1 MARIPLERYLDR
13 PRRSDEAG
21 CSPPT
26 ASGTVAPSAAAGT
39 AAHHA
44 AVKRIHMLG
53 LLVVTGSLPRFSPDS
68 AATLLRDACMV
79 ESPQAVAMVLRCAA
93 SPLCPAQAQPAILAA
108 AERGAVAC
116 VRELL
121 SLTCVDPTADNSL
134 ALRLASRAGSA
145 ACVEALL
152 AAGAALER
160 QHVAGFSPLDGLE
173 GGVHSCLAEV
183 GHSAEA
189 LAQAAAAAAAAG
201 HAHVVGLLL
210 RSTRYPAALASLAAV
225 FVARGSSC
233 SASEGVRGAA
243 AGSGGGAAAVAA
255 ATGSRVGDVLS
266 FSAPAA
272 ATCGVTD
279 DEALPAM
286 RMLLAAGAEP
296 SAFNGAMLVAA
307 CGRSPALVH
316 RSHGESSGK
325 RLQDT
330 RLNHRRNSCS
340 NSVAASAPSSD
351 CSALRRHLGAAD
363 LVRELLAAGAD
374 PRAEDSLPL
383 VTACRV
389 GADVE
394 VVQALLAAGADAGA
408 QDGAALR
415 YACKHGAA
423 EAVVALLA
431 AAPGCHGL
439 FGLATA
445 LAEAVAAGHR
455 GVADALLGGCRA
467 HGVEAHLVKDLALIQ
482 VAQAGCLDAVR
493 LLLLMGAAAASCS
506 SKALTAAAEAGHE
519 AVVEALLA
527 AGADATARDSAP
539 LIGAARCGRTAVVRR
554 LLAAGADPCARD
566 SWALW
571 AASEAGHMDTV
582 AVLMAAGADPAVP
595 MDEEAAGFDVASLIN
610 EMECDG

>member
-1 MARIPLERYLDR
+1 MVRIPLERYLQGSS
-13 PRRSDEAG
+13 RSDEA
-21 CSPPT
+21 SPPT
-26 ASGTVAPSAAAGT
+26 VTTPPAGT

-53 LLVVTGSLPRFSPDS
+53 LLVVSGSLPRFSPGS
-68 AATLLRDACMV
+68 AATLLRDACLV
-79 ESPQAVAMVLRCAA
+79 ESPQAVQMVVRCAPA
-93 SPLCPAQAQPAILAA
+93 LCHAQAQPALLAA
-108 AERGAVAC
+108 TERGAVAC

-121 SLTCVDPTADNSL
+121 SLTSVDPTAEGSL

-173 GGVHSCLAEV
+173 GGVSSCLAEV

-189 LAQAAAAAAAAG
+189 LALAAAAAAAAG

-210 RSTRYPAALASLAAV
+210 RATRYPAALASLAAV
-225 FVARGSSC
+225 EVARSGSCSGDAAAGIVANGAGSSGGC
-233 SASEGVRGAA
+233 AAADETGSAA
-243 AGSGGGAAAVAA
+243 AGSLSAAAAA
-255 ATGSRVGDVLS
+255 PA
-266 FSAPAA
+266 FSAE
-272 ATCGVTD
+272 
-279 DEALPAM
+279 EALAAM

-296 SAFNGAMLVAA
+296 SAFNGAMLLAA
-307 CGRSPALVH
+307 CSRPPAPPH
-316 RSHGESSGK
+316 PSG
-325 RLQDT
+325 DT
-330 RLNHRRNSCS
+330 SRHARASYSRTSCT
-340 NSVAASAPSSD
+340 NPGAPPAHPDHSAPSTS
-351 CSALRRHLGAAD
+351 CGLRPRACAAD
-363 LVRELLAAGAD
+363 LVRELVAAGAD
-374 PRAEDSLPL
+374 PRAEDSMAL

-394 VVQALLAAGADAGA
+394 VVQVLLAAGADAGA

-423 EAVVALLA
+423 EAVVELLA
-431 AAPGCHGL
+431 AAPGGHSL

-455 GVADALLGGCRA
+455 GVADALLGGCPA
-467 HGVEAHLVKDLALIQ
+467 HGVEAQLVKDLALIQ
-482 VAQAGCLDAVR
+482 VAQAGCLEAVQ
-493 LLLLMGAAAASCS
+493 LLLLMEAGAAACG
-506 SKALTAAAEAGHE
+506 SKALAAAAEAGHE
-519 AVVEALLA
+519 AVVDALLA
-527 AGADATARDSAP
+527 AGADATARDNAP
-539 LIGAARCGRTAVVRR
+539 LIGAARWGRTAAVRR